1 MSIVLI
7 RHTRVMAAGLCYGWF
22 DVPLAETFATEAA
35 AVRAALPWT
44 PDEVWTSPAAR
55 CRALADTLGV
65 AHLKVEPR
73 LRELHMG
80 AWEGQRWEE
89 FRGPESEAWA
99 LDPWRRRAPGGETAE
114 EFWARVAAVRAELRL
129 RASEGKHIAVVTHG
143 GVIRAWRGLAEG
155 RGLGEMMREP
165 VAFGSVT
172 VAE

>member
-7 RHTRVMAAGLCYGWF
+7 RHTRVLAAGLCYGWC
-22 DVPLAETFATEAA
+22 DVPLAETFAAEAA
-35 AVRAALPWT
+35 ATRAALPWT

-65 AHLKVEPR
+65 ARVTVEPR

-80 AWEGQRWEE
+80 AWEGRRWEE

-99 LDPWRRRAPGGETAE
+99 LDPWRLRAPGGETGE
-114 EFWARVAAVRAELRL
+114 EFWARVGEVRVELRANEVK
-129 RASEGKHIAVVTHG
+129 RIAVVTHG

-155 RGLGEMMREP
+155 RGLEAMMREP
-165 VAFGSVT
+165 VGFGSVT
-172 VAE
+172 AAG